1 MCGIAGY
8 IGTSNAK
15 DELINCLKLLEY
27 RGYDSAG
34 IAVFDADKILTT
46 KCAGK
51 ISNLEKIITQDKAC
65 CGIAHTRWATH
76 GLASFEN
83 SHPHS
88 SNNEKWCIVHNG
100 IIENYSEIKNQLKKE
115 NYSFKSQTDTEVV
128 ANLLQKNETTT
139 PLKTLIKTCN
149 MLKGSYALACLHQ
162 DFPNNIFLA
171 KNKSPLYVAHKNEC
185 IYIASDPICFAKK
198 VDEYYSLQDEQFCQA
213 SPSGITFFD
222 KFGNEIQAIP
232 HKNYNISSLI
242 DKGQYEFF
250 MEKEIFE
257 TTQILKNIIKK
268 YTNSHFFANF
278 NANFIKKFNNIVFI
292 GCGTAYHAGL
302 MGAKYFEKIV
312 RIKSSCHIASEYR
325 YSSPIID
332 EKTLCILVSQSG
344 ETADTLAVCELAKT
358 HKATTIALTN
368 VTYSTLAHMADYI
381 LPVFAGSEIA
391 VASTKAYTAQIAILY
406 IFANYIKNQLSSKNT
421 DIYKKIAK
429 IANNFEIKY
438 QKTLNNVI
446 KTILS
451 AEKVFFIGRDY
462 DYITVKEASLKLK
475 EITYIPTAEHPAG
488 ELKHGF
494 LSLVDSNSVVIVLAT
509 QKDLLPKT
517 LNGANEVLS
526 RGGKIIFASQYNIP
540 KEQSKDFSHI
550 IKLSKYDDDIMPI
563 ISVIYFQ
570 LLAYKTAI
578 TKNLNPDQPRNLA
591 KSVTVE

>member
-8 IGTSNAK
+8 IGKNNATN
-15 DELINCLKLLEY
+15 ELINSLKLLEY

-34 IAVFDADKILTT
+34 IAVFGSGKIETT

-51 ISNLEKIITQDKAC
+51 ISNLEKIITHNKAT

-76 GLASFEN
+76 GLANYEN

-88 SNNEKWCIVHNG
+88 SNDEKWSIVHNG
-100 IIENYSEIKNQLKKE
+100 IIENYSELKNQLKNE
-115 NYSFKSQTDTEVV
+115 NYTFKSQTDTEVV
-128 ANLLQKNETTT
+128 ANLLQKNKSST
-139 PLKTLIKTCN
+139 PINTLIKTCN
-149 MLKGSYALACLHQ
+149 MLKGSYAFACLHQ
-162 DFPNNIFLA
+162 DFPGSIFLA
-171 KNKSPLYVAHKNEC
+171 KNKSPLYIAHKSDC
-185 IYIASDPICFAKK
+185 VYIASDPICFAKK
-198 VDEYYSLQDEQFCQA
+198 VDEYYSLQDGQFCIA
-213 SPSGITFFD
+213 SKSNITFFD
-222 KFGNEIQAIP
+222 KFGNETQAKL

-242 DKGQYEFF
+242 DKGQYDFF

-257 TTQILKNIIKK
+257 TPQILRNIIKNYK
-268 YTNSHFFANF
+268 NSHFFDNF

-302 MGAKYFEKIV
+302 MGAKYFEKIAH
-312 RIKSSCHIASEYR
+312 IKSSCHIASEYR
-325 YSSPIID
+325 YSHPIID

-368 VTYSTLAHMADYI
+368 VTYSSLAHMADYV

-406 IFANYIKNQLSSKNT
+406 IFANYIKKQLTSKNI
-421 DIYKKIAK
+421 DIFKKIDK
-429 IANNFEIKY
+429 IANNFEINY

-446 KTILS
+446 KTILDC
-451 AEKVFFIGRDY
+451 EKVFFIGRDF
-462 DYITVKEASLKLK
+462 DYITVKEAGLKLK

-494 LSLVDSNSVVIVLAT
+494 LSLVDTNSVVIVLAT
-509 QKDLLPKT
+509 QKDLLSKT

-526 RGGKIIFASQYNIP
+526 RGGKIIFVSQYNIS
-540 KEQSKDFSHI
+540 KEQTKDFCHI
-550 IKLSKYDDDIMPI
+550 VKLSKYDDDIMPI
-563 ISVIYFQ
+563 VSVIYFQ

-578 TKNLNPDQPRNLA
+578 FKNLNPDQPRNLA